1 MLCAVKLRTMEL
13 KLFPW
18 DNDEKPYWVNPE
30 NGLEWYVDK
39 STTEWCKK
47 EHINGWKKLNAVVFY
62 VAERK
67 DGKVS
72 PLERVLIDAK
82 TNEPLA
88 AETSL
93 EAMAVK
99 IDMIRMSRS

>member
-1 MLCAVKLRTMEL
+1 MEL

-18 DNDEKPYWVNPE
+18 DNNEKPYWLNPE

-39 STTEWCKK
+39 STTELCKRN
-47 EHINGWKKLNAVVFY
+47 HINGLKKLNAVVFY

-93 EAMAVK
+93 DAMAVK
-99 IDMIRMSRS
+99 IDMIRMSLS

>member
-1 MLCAVKLRTMEL
+1 MEL

-18 DNDEKPYWVNPE
+18 DNDEKPYWVSPE
-30 NGLEWYVDK
+30 NGLEWYVDE
-39 STTEWCKK
+39 STTKQCKRD
-47 EHINGWKKLNAVVFY
+47 HVNGWKQLNAVVFY

-72 PLERVLIDAK
+72 PLERVLIDSK

-88 AETSL
+88 VETSL
-93 EAMAVK
+93 EGMAVK
-99 IDMIRMSRS
+99 IDMIRMSLS